1 MRYGRFKKAVSGFL
15 AAMTIMTTV
24 FSPLSAYAAEVPP
37 EEPKPPLYE
46 EVKDQMDV
54 DEVVKAED
62 LELEYGCNFDVK
74 TDFSNIEIPDNEKVK
89 VTFEEAKNES
99 DEEFT
104 AQKSDSYKA
113 VYYVQPL
120 KTEHPKYQISR
131 KLIVKEAPQTEQ
143 ETETPI
149 EAAEDGNS
157 SESGEEQSDD
167 GLVDIQMPEEA
178 QPVVIEQETP
188 SDEEVSTEEETAE
201 VTEAPAE
208 SGTDDQKKRQKFQ
221 WKKLQRIFPK
231 VYLKKNLMKH
241 WKRQRIRKPMI
252 RKQGLILKLC

>member
-46 EVKDQMDV
+46 EVKDQLDV

-99 DEEFT
+99 GEEFT
-104 AQKSDSYKA
+104 TQKADSYKA

-143 ETETPI
+143 ETETPT
-149 EAAEDGNS
+149 EAAENGNS
-157 SESGEEQSDD
+157 NEISLTQNGRS
-167 GLVDIQMPEEA
+167 MH
-178 QPVVIEQETP
+178 T
-188 SDEEVSTEEETAE
+188 
-201 VTEAPAE
+201 
-208 SGTDDQKKRQKFQ
+208 
-221 WKKLQRIFPK
+221 
-231 VYLKKNLMKH
+231 
-241 WKRQRIRKPMI
+241 
-252 RKQGLILKLC
+252 

>member
-24 FSPLSAYAAEVPP
+24 LSPLSAYAAEVPP

-46 EVKDQMDV
+46 EVKDQLDV

-99 DEEFT
+99 GEEFT
-104 AQKSDSYKA
+104 TQKADSYKA

-143 ETETPI
+143 ETETP
-149 EAAEDGNS
+149 
-157 SESGEEQSDD
+157 
-167 GLVDIQMPEEA
+167 
-178 QPVVIEQETP
+178 
-188 SDEEVSTEEETAE
+188 
-201 VTEAPAE
+201 TEATPHLHIDFVPFTTGSKRGLDTRVSLKQALAAQGFKG
-208 SGTDDQKKRQKFQ
+208 GTRGDTE
-221 WKKLQRIFPK
+221 
-231 VYLKKNLMKH
+231 
-241 WKRQRIRKPMI
+241 
-252 RKQGLILKLC
+252 